1 MNRST
6 ASTRP
11 CRGEGSGPAHD
22 GSAVGPP
29 GYAKRVSQVL
39 AAAQVAGRPAPALS
53 ARVRVRFDEA
63 SGEGYAMRGPAEQIA
78 AEVRAFADA
87 GATMLVLAFG
97 VTDPAGVVAAAE
109 RFAREVAP
117 LV

>member
-1 MNRST
+1 V
-6 ASTRP
+6 P
-11 CRGEGSGPAHD
+11 
-22 GSAVGPP
+22 
-29 GYAKRVSQVL
+29 KVL
-39 AAAQVAGRPAPALS
+39 AAAEAAGRPAPVLT
-53 ARVRVRFDEA
+53 ARVRVRLDEA
-63 SGEGYAMRGPAEQIA
+63 SGEGYAMRGTPQQAA